1 VIVGIDLGTTN
12 SLVSVF
18 RNGQTELIPNSLGH
32 FLTPSAVSLLD
43 DGSMLVGLPARE
55 RMATAPQHT
64 ATMFKRWM
72 GTDHRV
78 QLGHRSLR
86 AEELSA
92 LVLGALKSDA
102 EAWLGQPVTE
112 AVITVPAYFNDVQR
126 KATQAA
132 GQIAGF
138 KVERLLNEPTAA
150 GLAYGLQ
157 ERADHST
164 FLVFDLGGG
173 TFDVSVLEYF
183 EGVVEVR
190 ASAGD
195 TRLGGEDFVQ
205 VLVDWFLEKTPGL
218 TRADRDAIEVDRAL
232 WHAAEQAKRD
242 MSDNETAN
250 LVLQRDDRRH
260 VLEVTRT
267 EYESRCA
274 GLLQRLRR
282 PLERA
287 LMDAKLDPG
296 ALSEV
301 VLVGGASRMPMIRQL
316 VTRLFSRLPLRTI
329 NPDETI
335 ARGAAIQAAL
345 KARDAAL
352 DEVVLTDVM
361 PYSLGIVTT
370 EEVDGRR
377 YNDRF
382 HPIIERNSPVPLSRV
397 HPFSTVQDRQTT
409 IRLDVRQGESPRGL
423 DNLQL
428 GTLDVAVPPRPR
440 GEVTVNV
447 RFTYDVNGLLEV
459 EAHVPAT
466 GVTVQSVIQRN
477 TDVMTSD
484 QIKVALEKLRVLKV
498 HPRDKQENA
507 YLVERAK
514 RLYEDRLGNARQDI
528 ARVLGQF
535 EAVLDSQD
543 EHVIKQVR
551 GEFRTYL
558 DSIDKGFVL

>member
-1 VIVGIDLGTTN
+1 
-12 SLVSVF
+12 
-18 RNGQTELIPNSLGH
+18 
-32 FLTPSAVSLLD
+32 
-43 DGSMLVGLPARE
+43 
-55 RMATAPQHT
+55 
-64 ATMFKRWM
+64 
-72 GTDHRV
+72 
-78 QLGHRSLR
+78 
-86 AEELSA
+86 
-92 LVLGALKSDA
+92 
-102 EAWLGQPVTE
+102 
-112 AVITVPAYFNDVQR
+112 
-126 KATQAA
+126 
-132 GQIAGF
+132 
-138 KVERLLNEPTAA
+138 
-150 GLAYGLQ
+150 
-157 ERADHST
+157 
-164 FLVFDLGGG
+164 
-173 TFDVSVLEYF
+173 
-183 EGVVEVR
+183 
-190 ASAGD
+190 
-195 TRLGGEDFVQ
+195 
-205 VLVDWFLEKTPGL
+205 
-218 TRADRDAIEVDRAL
+218 
-232 WHAAEQAKRD
+232 
-242 MSDNETAN
+242 
-250 LVLQRDDRRH
+250 
-260 VLEVTRT
+260 
-267 EYESRCA
+267 
-274 GLLQRLRR
+274 
-282 PLERA
+282 
-287 LMDAKLDPG
+287 MDAKLDPG

-345 KARDAAL
+345 KTRDAAL

-551 GEFRTYL
+551 GEFRSYL

>member
-55 RMATAPQHT
+55 RMATAPRHT
-64 ATMFKRWM
+64 VTMFKRWM

-78 QLGHRSLR
+78 QFGHRSLR

-92 LVLGALKSDA
+92 LVLGALKADA

-132 GQIAGF
+132 GHIAGL

-218 TRADRDAIEVDRAL
+218 TRGDRDAIEVDRAL

-242 MSDNETAN
+242 LSDNETAN

-260 VLEVTRT
+260 VLEITRT

-345 KARDAAL
+345 KTRDAAL

-377 YNDRF
+377 YHDRF

-397 HPFSTVQDRQTT
+397 HPFSTVQDRQAT

-551 GEFRTYL
+551 GEFRSYL